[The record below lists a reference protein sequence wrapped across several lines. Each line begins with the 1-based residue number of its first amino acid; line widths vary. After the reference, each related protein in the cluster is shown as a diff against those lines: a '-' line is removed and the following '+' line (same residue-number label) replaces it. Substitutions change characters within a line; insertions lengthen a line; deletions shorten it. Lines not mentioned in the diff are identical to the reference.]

1 MDNREGNVIRVSQEQ
16 FRRGPKR
23 PYVRRQ
29 LAKQAFVPELIYPE
43 GYPIS
48 GVEIIAPV
56 IPLPNATTEAVQRMD
71 EVLEQLV
78 ETDIIP
84 SIIEQLEVT
93 EHRQDAINIQT
104 ACVELRRRELSHEDI
119 SEFVIDYLQ
128 TIDEK
133 LHAKVLLAIQIR
145 EARKHVIDLET
156 YASS

>member
-1 MDNREGNVIRVSQEQ
+1 MDSREGNVIRVSSEQ

-23 PYVRRQ
+23 PYVKRA
-29 LAKQAFVPELIYPE
+29 LVKQAVIPALIYPE

-48 GVEIIAPV
+48 TVETIARV
-56 IPLPNATTEAVQRMD
+56 TPLPNATTEAVPQMD

-84 SIIEQLEVT
+84 SVIEQLELNDYT
-93 EHRQDAINIQT
+93 QEAINIQT
-104 ACVELRRRELSHEDI
+104 ACVELRRQELSHDDI

-128 TIDEK
+128 TVDQK
-133 LHAKVLLAIQIR
+133 LHEKVLLALQIR
-145 EARKHVIDLET
+145 EARRFVIDLET

>member
-1 MDNREGNVIRVSQEQ
+1 
-16 FRRGPKR
+16 
-23 PYVRRQ
+23 
-29 LAKQAFVPELIYPE
+29 
-43 GYPIS
+43 
-48 GVEIIAPV
+48 
-56 IPLPNATTEAVQRMD
+56 MD

>member
-1 MDNREGNVIRVSQEQ
+1 MDSREGNVIRVSREQ

-23 PYVRRQ
+23 PYVKRA
-29 LAKQAFVPELIYPE
+29 LAKQAIVPALIYPE

-48 GVEIIAPV
+48 TVETIARV
-56 IPLPNATTEAVQRMD
+56 TPLPNAATEVVPRMD

-84 SIIEQLEVT
+84 SVIEQLELT
-93 EHRQDAINIQT
+93 DHAQDAINIQT
-104 ACVELRRRELSHEDI
+104 ACVELRRQEFSHDDI

-128 TIDEK
+128 TVDQK
-133 LHAKVLLAIQIR
+133 LHEKVMLAIQIR
-145 EARKHVIDLET
+145 EARTHVIDLET